1 MSKKN
6 PPTKHLKALNQK
18 QLDYIKAIGTK
29 ELVVSFGPAGTGK
42 SYIAAAMA
50 AQQYRAGKVDQ
61 IVLTRPM
68 VPASDYSMGAL
79 PGTLEEKVAPWVF
92 PFVKV
97 LEEYLSKGEVDCMI
111 KNEKLE
117 IVPFDVIRGRTFN
130 KSFVVLDECQN
141 VSIREV
147 KAFLT
152 RLGEGSTTI
161 LDGDLTQSDLD
172 YETNNG
178 LEYIL
183 ELLQLQR
190 NTQLREKVALIEFT
204 EADIVR
210 SELCRLWVRAFS

>member
-1 MSKKN
+1 MTKKN
-6 PPTKHLKALNQK
+6 TFHPPKAKNHR
-18 QLDYIKAIGTK
+18 QLEYIKAILSK
-29 ELVVSFGPAGTGK
+29 EMVVSYGPAGTGK
-42 SYIAAAMA
+42 SYLAAAMA
-50 AQQYRAGKVDQ
+50 AQLYHTGKVEK

-68 VPASDYSMGAL
+68 VPASEYGMGFL
-79 PGTLEEKVAPWVF
+79 PGDLNEKLQPWVF

-97 LEEYLSKGEVDCMI
+97 LEEFLSKGEVECMV

-130 KSFVVLDECQN
+130 KSFVVLDEAQN
-141 VSIREV
+141 ATKKEV
-147 KAFLT
+147 VAFLT
-152 RLGEGSTTI
+152 RLGEGSTTV
-161 LDGDLTQSDLD
+161 LDGDLSQSDLD
-172 YETNNG
+172 YETDNG

-183 ELLQLQR
+183 ELLRLPR